1 MINLYDLG
9 QVYIVCGKTDMRK
22 GIDTLAYLVKEKFE
36 LDPFS
41 SRVFLFCGGKQDR
54 FKALYWDGQGYWL
67 LYKRFEN
74 GKMNWPKN
82 QDEVKA
88 LTSEQ
93 VDWLMQGFSITPKI
107 NDAKVRNFY

>member
-22 GIDTLAYLVKEKFE
+22 GIDTLVYLVKEQYE

-41 SRVFLFCGGKQDR
+41 GQVFLFCGGKRDR

-67 LYKRFEN
+67 L
-74 GKMNWPKN
+74 
-82 QDEVKA
+82 
-88 LTSEQ
+88 
-93 VDWLMQGFSITPKI
+93 
-107 NDAKVRNFY
+107 

>member
-41 SRVFLFCGGKQDR
+41 GKVFLFCGGKDR
-54 FKALYWDGQGYWL
+54 KSTRL
-67 LYKRFEN
+67 N
-74 GKMNWPKN
+74 SSHPK
-82 QDEVKA
+82 
-88 LTSEQ
+88 
-93 VDWLMQGFSITPKI
+93 
-107 NDAKVRNFY
+107 